1 VRLIRTRA
9 DRKDQPTPAT
19 TVWTPDAVRRLGLTT
34 DVETAG
40 AILGI
45 GRTKAY
51 QLAKSGQFPVPLFRA
66 GRRYL
71 VPVPALLRL
80 LGAGNETDTSKG

>member
-1 VRLIRTRA
+1 MRLANKSRNRRRRTTA
-9 DRKDQPTPAT
+9 TPGA
-19 TVWTPDAVRRLGLTT
+19 WTPEAVRRLGLTT

-40 AILGI
+40 SILGI

-51 QLAKSGQFPVPLFRA
+51 EMAKTGNFPVPLLRA

-71 VPVPALLRL
+71 VPVHALLRV
-80 LGAGNETDTSKG
+80 LGATEDPIDIGG

>member
-1 VRLIRTRA
+1 MNLTRKKIRHQA
-9 DRKDQPTPAT
+9 DAAPESAAW
-19 TVWTPDAVRRLGLTT
+19 TVDAVRRLGLTT

-51 QLAKSGQFPVPLFRA
+51 DLAKTGEFPVPLLRA

-80 LGAGNETDTSKG
+80 LGATEELAD

>member
-1 VRLIRTRA
+1 VRLIRTKA
-9 DRKDQPTPAT
+9 DRKGQPAPAT
-19 TVWTPDAVRRLGLTT
+19 AVRTPDAVRRLGLTT

-51 QLAKSGQFPVPLFRA
+51 QLAKSGHFPVPLFRA

-80 LGAGNETDTSKG
+80 LGAITETGTSEE

>member
-1 VRLIRTRA
+1 MSFIRN
-9 DRKDQPTPAT
+9 KSNCEHPPTPPA

-51 QLAKSGQFPVPLFRA
+51 ELAKTGQFPVPLLRA

-71 VPVPALLRL
+71 VPVPTLLHL
-80 LGAGNETDTSKG
+80 LGAESEAATNGE